1 MADAKQKL
9 IIDVKAR
16 NTAALGGVA
25 AGLNSVKVSA
35 LGAGAAMKL
44 LGPLLAILLTGK
56 LIKDIV
62 TTNSRF
68 EDLRTT
74 LSSVTGSVKEG
85 AKAFEFISE
94 FSTKTQFGIEDLTKA
109 YVKLSAAGLE
119 PTEELLNTFTDT
131 AAITTDQVGS
141 LEAVTDMFARTV
153 SGGFNLE
160 IVNRLADRGVPIL
173 DIFEKKLGL
182 TRNEITK
189 FGMSAEGS
197 RILTEAFQDGIKER
211 FGGATQKLLE
221 NTSTKFSNL
230 GIALK
235 NAADDIGESLKPAIG
250 DTTVALTAFIEEN
263 EEAIIAVAKF
273 VGTALSKLLWIFGQI
288 FGAVF
293 KVIGAIAKLGNA
305 LTDLLGI
312 TQKSNKAEKERVKN
326 LRLFHQGY
334 KVLPPA
340 IDKAAKAQEE
350 MNKKFMEAFNLNQI
364 EESHNA
370 MHDMMNTVAS
380 DAEEARASWKD
391 FAGGFKDSLLTQ
403 SKAIDLLHTAGADMF
418 SGLTDS
424 LTDFVM
430 TGKMNFRDFANDV
443 IRSLVRIA
451 SQALITWAFT
461 TAVNAMAGGGTG
473 WISTI
478 GTIFGGKK
486 QHGGAVS
493 KNKSYMVGEEGAEM
507 FIPNTAGNIVPN
519 NQMGAAVGGEVT
531 VNFNISTVDADS
543 FDDLLLS
550 RKGLI
555 IGTIQQAFRQQG
567 RRFA

>member
-9 IIDVKAR
+9 IIDVKAK

-35 LGAGAAMKL
+35 LGAGAAMKV
-44 LGPLLAILLTGK
+44 LGPLLAVLLTGK

-197 RILTEAFQDGIKER
+197 RILTEAFQEGIKER

-235 NAADDIGESLKPAIG
+235 NAADDIGEKLKPAIG

-340 IDKAAKAQEE
+340 IDKAAQAQEK
-350 MNKKFMEAFNLNQI
+350 MNEKFMEAFNLNQI

-380 DAEEARASWKD
+380 DAEQARASWKD

-403 SKAIDLLHTAGADMF
+403 AKAIDLLHTAGADMF

-461 TAVNAMAGGGTG
+461 TAVSAMSGGSG

-493 KNKSYMVGEEGAEM
+493 KNKSYLVGEEGAEM

-519 NQMGAAVGGEVT
+519 NQMGAEIGGEVT
-531 VNFNISTVDADS
+531 VNFNVSAMDASS
-543 FDDLLLS
+543 FDEMLLE

>member
-9 IIDVKAR
+9 IIDVKAK

-197 RILTEAFQDGIKER
+197 RILTEAFQEGIKER

-326 LRLFHQGY
+326 LKLFHQGY

-424 LTDFVM
+424 ITDFVM
-430 TGKMNFRDFANDV
+430 TGKINFKDFANDV